1 MEGAEDVGHQGSFL
15 TSPCGEEA
23 GEAAVSGF
31 SLGGPPGGGM
41 AGQGSLGFTV
51 AEGGLGSAPEGR
63 GKWDHSCAPNPTPWI
78 CGFGSP
84 APGAA

>member
-1 MEGAEDVGHQGSFL
+1 
-15 TSPCGEEA
+15 
-23 GEAAVSGF
+23 
-31 SLGGPPGGGM
+31 M
-41 AGQGSLGFTV
+41 AGQESLGFTV